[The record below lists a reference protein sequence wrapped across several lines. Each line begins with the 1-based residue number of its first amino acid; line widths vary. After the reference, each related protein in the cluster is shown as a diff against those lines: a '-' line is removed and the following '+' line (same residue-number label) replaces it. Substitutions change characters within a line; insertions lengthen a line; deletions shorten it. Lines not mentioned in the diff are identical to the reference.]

1 MPTAEIQNLL
11 AAVASRTWM
20 KSRMWALCAAADPCA
35 APMFWLAIVRAAIR
49 PMKVPSS
56 ATRMMKSAKPLRPL
70 CSRRYSSSAASSIA
84 ARASATAGGSSALRP
99 AHTTQSP

>member
-20 KSRMWALCAAADPCA
+20 KSRMCALCAAADPCA
-35 APMFWLAIVRAAIR
+35 APMFALAIVSAAIR

-70 CSRRYSSSAASSIA
+70 CSRRYSSSSIVLAGRRPSRLWRAAGTA
-84 ARASATAGGSSALRP
+84 AITPR
-99 AHTTQSP
+99 